1 MLDVSLGNIRINQTG
16 ASGYDKVRKIIDEL
30 QDQGS
35 ITRKE
40 AELKCE
46 KTAATTR
53 RYIKF
58 LVETGY
64 VIQEG
69 CTNSII
75 YKNILY

>member
-1 MLDVSLGNIRINQTG
+1 MKRVSEVLKIK
-16 ASGYDKVRKIIDEL
+16 GYDKVRKIIDEL

-69 CTNSII
+69 RTNSII